1 MPEIEKVTMPKLP
14 LDTSPAKKATQ
25 VNLGQKQKMMP
36 KLKAVPVSLGQEQK
50 TMPKAKAV
58 PVSLG
63 QDRPTRNSADRKKS
77 PY

>member
-1 MPEIEKVTMPKLP
+1 MAEIKKVTMPKPP

-25 VNLGQKQKMMP
+25 VNLGQ
-36 KLKAVPVSLGQEQK
+36 EQK

-58 PVSLG
+58 PISLG
-63 QDRPTRNSADRKKS
+63 QDRPTRSGADRKKS